1 MAPVSAYFCMSGL
14 RVRWWVILHGGLHLI
29 RKALVWSLEGVDLPS
44 VLRLRLRLVVLGSA
58 EVSGGAGVAGVE
70 GVVVRG
76 VLAAVLVFLAS
87 LGRLGGVSS
96 GGSFGG
102 GWSPPSC

>member
-1 MAPVSAYFCMSGL
+1 M
-14 RVRWWVILHGGLHLI
+14 
-29 RKALVWSLEGVDLPS
+29 
-44 VLRLRLRLVVLGSA
+44 LRLLLRFVGCVAA
-58 EVSGGAGVAGVE
+58 EVSGGAGVGGVAGV
-70 GVVVRG
+70 VTRG